1 MLAGAAIGC
10 CWESYR
16 CVQGRSKTVGHSGFG
31 QSFCSYTIY
40 YSLYFFSV
48 RNTMCGGSAWQKTVK
63 SDCHAQCV
71 TLVSRVL
78 LWWQTAADSKR
89 SVMHCNATALRLHC
103 TETARVLPLRYYY
116 SHEYGHNYCT
126 EIRITPKINQFFL
139 VPLRTFPENLIQ
151 IHP

>member
-31 QSFCSYTIY
+31 QSFCRYTIY

-103 TETARVLPLRYYY
+103 TETAQ
-116 SHEYGHNYCT
+116 SYCFV
-126 EIRITPKINQFFL
+126 IITVMNMDITTTRRSESPPKFNQLFV
-139 VPLRTFPENLIQ
+139 VPLWTFPENLIQ
-151 IHP
+151 IRP